1 MPVGSLGDI
10 LVNDGSN
17 YVSVSP
23 ITETQ
28 TGLTGT
34 SVTLASTPLTYTQ
47 FTLYRNGQY
56 QIVTDDFTLAG
67 NALSLTTALV
77 STDKI
82 TAIYY
87 I

>member
-1 MPVGSLGDI
+1 M
-10 LVNDGSN
+10 NDGTN

-23 ITETQ
+23 IVETR
-28 TGLTGT
+28 TGLTGS
-34 SVTLASTPLTYTQ
+34 SVTLGSTPLTYTS

-56 QIVTDDFTLAG
+56 QVVTDDYTLAG